1 MIPPTL
7 LSARHRRCTLAAIAV
22 CLGSSIAAVGP
33 AQAGYG
39 RSRLSSSRRTEVGA
53 GVKLSV
59 TTRGSERPDA
69 P

>member
-1 MIPPTL
+1 MGVGG
-7 LSARHRRCTLAAIAV
+7 RRL
-22 CLGSSIAAVGP
+22 AVGP